1 MLLFLWGLTIFPLT
15 TFAKVNVFSCEPEWT
30 SLVLEIGQ
38 SNVNIKTATNA
49 FSDAHFIRAK
59 PSLLAAIR
67 NADLVIC
74 TGNQLVIGWL
84 PILLERAKSSVQPGQ
99 IGNIMASDYA
109 SLLEVPTI
117 LDRSQGDI
125 HPGGNPHVHL
135 NPHNILKV
143 AEILAIR
150 LGRID
155 DKNASFYTQSLIS
168 FKIKWLNAISRWES
182 QSTPLKNIHIVVYH
196 KNWSYFSDWL
206 GLSEVGVLE
215 PRPGIPPSPSHLK
228 NLLNQLKEKPAR
240 IIISTPF
247 ENPKASAWLSQQT
260 GITNLVFPY
269 TVGGN
274 NQSTNLYELFD
285 YMIGQLLEIN
295 G

>member
-1 MLLFLWGLTIFPLT
+1 
-15 TFAKVNVFSCEPEWT
+15 
-30 SLVLEIGQ
+30 
-38 SNVNIKTATNA
+38 
-49 FSDAHFIRAK
+49 
-59 PSLLAAIR
+59 
-67 NADLVIC
+67 
-74 TGNQLVIGWL
+74 
-84 PILLERAKSSVQPGQ
+84 
-99 IGNIMASDYA
+99 MASDYA

-182 QSTPLKNIHIVVYH
+182 QSTPLKNMPIVVYH